1 MKALEVLLNDKSIG
15 LYIAPEGAS
24 ISAMVANVPMN
35 YMRAQLLTGNDKEN
49 WQWQLP
55 DVKEGDLIAFRLV
68 DANGRTGVPP
78 HRVTAKDPKQTQQI
92 KAAAEKALARSKKKA
107 KSTKRKKTPKRKK

>member
-68 DANGRTGVPP
+68 DASGRTGVPP
-78 HRVTAKDPKQTQQI
+78 DRITGKDPKQTQRV
-92 KAAAEKALARSKKKA
+92 KAAAAKAFARSKKK
-107 KSTKRKKTPKRKK
+107 TKTTKGKKKPKRKK